1 MSNTTR
7 DVVAANTLAAD
18 AFLTLSKVN
27 LASIERLSA
36 LNLNTLREAIED
48 CTAATKTLSEKTLSE
63 ARGGDVFQNLL
74 SVFGPTM
81 WEKALTH
88 SRNTY
93 EIIAKTHEEISKVI
107 VAQLSQ
113 PYMTSVGPVGM
124 NAMFDLFAKG
134 SQQVTASVNE
144 NVAIADEA
152 GSKAVAATTA
162 YTKKAA

>member
-7 DVVAANTLAAD
+7 DAVAANTLAAD

-27 LASIERLSA
+27 LASVERLSA

-107 VAQLSQ
+107 IAQLSQ
-113 PYMTSVGPVGM
+113 PYVTPVGM

-134 SQQVTASVNE
+134 AQQVTASVKE
-144 NVAIADEA
+144 NVAIAGDA
-152 GSKAVAATTA
+152 GSKAAAATTA